1 MAFLGPNLDL
11 GTAYPD
17 RSFVDVPYWNVL
29 EGKFQLLSLYKFLSV

>member
-17 RSFVDVPYWNVL
+17 RGFVDVTFWNVW
-29 EGKFQLLSLYKFLSV
+29 EGKFQLSSL